1 MQTTNKPSHQ
11 PSAISHSPSAIS
23 HPPLAIPHSPL
34 RLALIGAGTRARD
47 VYQPVWESLKPW
59 CVPVAVCD
67 PVAENGQKLAMA
79 LGVPYY
85 ADIRKLVKDRPM
97 EAALVVTPIASHH
110 SISVF
115 LSSNGIH
122 NHTETTWASMV
133 CQAKEMIAVARK
145 NKVIVRVAENF
156 FRMPVDRFAQTVRD
170 SGYLGRIGRVVSYAD
185 HTGYHNN
192 SRWIAFAK
200 CHPEWVQCVNHDM
213 AHPAFYSQPQR
224 RHEKETLTA
233 RFFHFSND
241 LLVLDVGSGH
251 VKGHLGRHPRRGYT
265 EFQGERG
272 TLVSRV
278 PGPHWGDLPD
288 NLTTELR
295 LVSDAKLAPAQE
307 AAGNLWGGGMAD
319 VVTPVVYDENG
330 HVWAGMHADTPTGR
344 IEYINPLAPY
354 VKVAGDSPWWKH
366 GWYLG
371 AVMDHL
377 VDFALAAKGLRD
389 SEFTAEDA
397 LMSEMM
403 EIGARESNLQEGRR
417 IKLPIAGDLESD
429 AIERE
434 KQRQQFGCD
443 PLDVEAMLAVSFPKP

>member
-1 MQTTNKPSHQ
+1 
-11 PSAISHSPSAIS
+11 
-23 HPPLAIPHSPL
+23 
-34 RLALIGAGTRARD
+34 
-47 VYQPVWESLKPW
+47 
-59 CVPVAVCD
+59 
-67 PVAENGQKLAMA
+67 VAENGQKLASA

-85 ADIRKLVKDRPM
+85 SDIHKLVKDRPM
-97 EAALVVTPIASHH
+97 EAALVVTPVPSHH

-115 LSSNGIH
+115 LSSHGIP
-122 NHTETTWASMV
+122 NHTETAWASMV
-133 CQAKEMIAVARK
+133 CQAKEMIVVARK

-156 FRMPVDRFAQTVRD
+156 FRMPIDRFAQTVRD

-185 HTGYHNN
+185 HTGYHND

-200 CHPEWVQCVNHDM
+200 CHPEWVQCVEHDM

-233 RFFHFSND
+233 RFFHFPND

-251 VKGHLGRHPRRGYT
+251 VKGHLGRHPRPGYT

-272 TLVSRV
+272 TLV
-278 PGPHWGDLPD
+278 HWAGEQ
-288 NLTTELR
+288 TELR
-295 LVSDAKLAPAQE
+295 FVSDAKLAPAQE
-307 AAGNLWGGGMAD
+307 AANNLWGGGYAD
-319 VVTPVVYDENG
+319 VVTPAIYDTTG
-330 HVWAGMHADTPTGR
+330 DVWTGMHADTPTGR
-344 IEYINPLAPY
+344 IGY
-354 VKVAGDSPWWKH
+354 VSPVSAFARMGKVSNRD
-366 GWYLG
+366 WYG
-371 AVMDHL
+371 VAVMDHV
-377 VDFALAAKGLRD
+377 VDFVLAVKGLRD

-403 EIGARESNLQEGRR
+403 EIGARESDLQEGRR

-434 KQRQQFGCD
+434 KQRKQFGCD